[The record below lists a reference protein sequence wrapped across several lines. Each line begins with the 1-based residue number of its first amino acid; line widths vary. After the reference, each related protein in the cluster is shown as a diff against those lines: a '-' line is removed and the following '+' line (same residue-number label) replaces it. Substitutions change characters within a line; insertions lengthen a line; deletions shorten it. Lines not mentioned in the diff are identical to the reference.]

1 MILLSLIAL
10 PILYLTLELPKQI
23 VNNALDSERF
33 PVEFLGRDVDQVTFL
48 MLLSGLYLLAIM
60 LIGISKYVLNVF

>member
-23 VNNALDSERF
+23 VNNALDSEHF